1 MDTKAL
7 RAFAEV
13 AEHGHFGRAAKALGM
28 TQPGLSQL
36 VKKLENNIGAE
47 LLHRTTR
54 SVSLTDVGEMFLENA
69 RELLH
74 AHHLADERL
83 ANLLSGDE
91 GTVRLGFVASAAL
104 GVVPQLAQ
112 AAHKEAP
119 GIRLSL
125 VEMTSEEQIPRLKA
139 GDIDAGVMREI
150 SVAPGLVISPL
161 LQERLVLAVHRSHP
175 LARTNPV
182 SLADLRDEG
191 FVMFP
196 RTKISYLHDLI
207 YRLCHRAG
215 FTPQVVEQAVQFPT
229 IVGLVSSNAGVAIVP
244 RSVTAIRLPHVSFL
258 DIANR
263 DAVSE
268 LLIARRHDERTSPAT
283 RRLVNIATSSFR
295 E

>member
-1 MDTKAL
+1 M

-13 AEHGHFGRAAKALGM
+13 AEHGHFGRAAQALGM

-36 VKKLENNIGAE
+36 VKKLETSIGAE

-83 ANLLSGDE
+83 AHLLSGDE

-112 AAHKEAP
+112 ATHKEAP

-139 GDIDAGVMREI
+139 GDIDAGVIREI
-150 SVAPGLVISPL
+150 SDSPGLVITPL

-175 LARTNPV
+175 RAGAGTVHLE
-182 SLADLRDEG
+182 DLSDEG

-196 RTKISYLHDLI
+196 RTRISYLHDLI
-207 YRLCHRAG
+207 YRLCHQAG
-215 FTPQVVEQAVQFPT
+215 FTPHIVEQAVQFPT
-229 IVGLVSSNAGVAIVP
+229 IVGLVSSNAGIAIVP
-244 RSVTAIRLPHVSFL
+244 RSVTAIRLPHVVFL
-258 DIANR
+258 DIANP

-268 LLIARRHDERTSPAT
+268 VLIARRRDERTSPAT
-283 RRLVNIATSSFR
+283 RRLVDIARSSFGR
-295 E
+295 